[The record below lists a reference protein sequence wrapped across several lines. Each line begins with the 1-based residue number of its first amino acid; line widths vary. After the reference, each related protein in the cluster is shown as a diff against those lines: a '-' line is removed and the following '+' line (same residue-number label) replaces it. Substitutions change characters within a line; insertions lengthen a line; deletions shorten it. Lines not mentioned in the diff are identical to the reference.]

1 MLWFFGNCIIVT
13 IHDILMISIQTVS
26 WLVAALVIVINGY
39 LLLEFFSSEV
49 SGAVF
54 TTVVCAITAAY
65 VAFIIYLISSSI
77 TFSPWQ
83 SLTRSKTVTTTESW
97 AATNSSY
104 HAKFSSQHYSSKS
117 RSRTIIIAKEFNQY
131 FCPILIEHTNAYY
144 LYN

>member
-1 MLWFFGNCIIVT
+1 
-13 IHDILMISIQTVS
+13 MISIQTVS

-83 SLTRSKTVTTTESW
+83 SLTRSKTVTTTES
-97 AATNSSY
+97 
-104 HAKFSSQHYSSKS
+104 
-117 RSRTIIIAKEFNQY
+117 
-131 FCPILIEHTNAYY
+131 
-144 LYN
+144 

>member
-1 MLWFFGNCIIVT
+1 MHLFDSSEESLDVLNEWLNVLQSVQIPFALIPLLCLVSKERIMGTFKIGSV
-13 IHDILMISIQTVS
+13 LKTVS

-83 SLTRSKTVTTTESW
+83 SLTRSKTVTTTES
-97 AATNSSY
+97 
-104 HAKFSSQHYSSKS
+104 
-117 RSRTIIIAKEFNQY
+117 
-131 FCPILIEHTNAYY
+131 
-144 LYN
+144 